1 MLITNRSKYFFRYLL
16 AACLVF
22 LLGHIQYRLL
32 YAALSWLHLRA
43 GVAWNGHFILTTLW
57 AHLLH
62 RWFTFRG
69 TPQHSYGRSLMRTLG
84 SRTILMA
91 ISTVMMLF
99 FCDWHGY
106 SPYAG
111 WALTSFT
118 VGVLDF
124 FMMSRFCICAA

>member
-1 MLITNRSKYFFRYLL
+1 MFIISRRDCFFRYLA

-32 YAALSWLHLRA
+32 YAALSWMAPRA
-43 GVAWNGHFILTTLW
+43 GAAWSGHFILTTLW
-57 AHLLH
+57 AHSLH

-69 TPQHSYGRSLMRTLG
+69 TPQHSYGRSLMRTFG
-84 SRTILMA
+84 SRLILMV

-111 WALTSFT
+111 WAVTSFT

-124 FMMSRFCICAA
+124 FMMSRFSICAA